1 MSRKLHTLT
10 TQDLENILGE
20 CEDSEDGLDFSDDDD
35 VADPTYN
42 FEPNEHA
49 SSDEDPEVPP
59 DLENEVQ
66 STSILVTS
74 TNTHIISTAMDPSLA
89 SASTSASSA
98 AAPRIS
104 NRVPMTMNIT
114 WKTKTLNIN
123 EDELRFLGSEK
134 LPLEILCLDTPFE
147 IFSYLF
153 TEEIIN
159 FIRDQ
164 TNLYSVQKE
173 VGNCNGVDV
182 AVVAWRDNKIVTLA
196 SNFAGKHPTSVVRR
210 YGYV

>member
-10 TQDLENILGE
+10 TQDLENIVGE

-49 SSDEDPEVPP
+49 SSDEDPEVAP

-66 STSILVTS
+66 STSTLVTTS
-74 TNTHIISTAMDPSLA
+74 TNTRIISTAMDPSLA

-104 NRVPMTMNIT
+104 NRVPRTNIT

-123 EDELRFLGSEK
+123 EDQLRFLGSEK
-134 LPLEILCLDTPFE
+134 LLP
-147 IFSYLF
+147 
-153 TEEIIN
+153 
-159 FIRDQ
+159 
-164 TNLYSVQKE
+164 
-173 VGNCNGVDV
+173 
-182 AVVAWRDNKIVTLA
+182 
-196 SNFAGKHPTSVVRR
+196 
-210 YGYV
+210 